1 MEKTLFQQLALKL
14 QDLSEKDTPNIGAV
28 EPSNRKELLLDPH
41 LKKSGYNPAAAL
53 ICCYPNAKGDY
64 LFPIIKRQDYSGV
77 HANQMGLPGGKPKQQ
92 DNSLWQTALREC
104 YEELGINSSKI
115 IRVGTLSDVL
125 IPPSQFKVTPFV
137 AQLDFEPNIVL
148 DNREIQKFYQLS
160 LKELVG
166 LDISHRKMILDK
178 KELQVPGFE
187 FQSEFI
193 WGATAIVLYE
203 FKKILNHLIK

>member
-14 QDLSEKDTPNIGAV
+14 QDLSEKGTPNIETAAS
-28 EPSNRKELLLDPH
+28 PKRKEFLSDAHP
-41 LKKSGYNPAAAL
+41 KKSVYSPAAVL

-77 HANQMGLPGGKPKQQ
+77 HSNQMGLPGGKPIQQ

-104 YEELGINSSKI
+104 DEELGIHSSKI

-148 DNREIQKFYQLS
+148 DNREIAKFYQLS
-160 LKELVG
+160 LKELVQ
-166 LDISHRKMILDK
+166 LDISHKKMILDQ

-187 FQSEFI
+187 FESEFI
-193 WGATAIVLYE
+193 WGATAMMLYE
-203 FKKILNHLIK
+203 FKETLKHLIK